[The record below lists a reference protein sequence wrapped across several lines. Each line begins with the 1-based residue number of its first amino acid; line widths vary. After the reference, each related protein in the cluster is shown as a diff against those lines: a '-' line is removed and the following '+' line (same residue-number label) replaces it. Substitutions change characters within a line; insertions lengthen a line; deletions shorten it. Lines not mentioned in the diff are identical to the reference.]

1 MTEARAGCNPR
12 SGAQTGGADRGR
24 RSGAKRVGDDL
35 DPPDAVD
42 KGDVKAHLAVLPGG
56 KGGDEFKRGGA
67 DAGDLAGAEAVGGAR
82 EIGGRFHLDKDR
94 HRAVGAD
101 QVDFSALAAPAAG
114 EDAQAL
120 PLKAVRDTVFG
131 GQPAELRKPSGQSF
145 AASFRAI

>member
-1 MTEARAGCNPR
+1 MQ
-12 SGAQTGGADRGR
+12 SQIGGADRGR
-24 RSGAKRVGDDL
+24 LSGAKRVDDDL
-35 DPPDAVD
+35 DPPGAVD
-42 KGDVKAHLAVLPGG
+42 KGDVKAHVAVLPGG
-56 KGGDEFKRGGA
+56 KGGGEFRRGGA
-67 DAGDLAGAEAVGGAR
+67 DAGHLPGAETFGGAG